1 MLAPIKKNTYYALD
15 NELGYA
21 RKWSFLK
28 KTITLQAIVN
38 IKIQTI
44 QEQLL
49 HGCGLSKVA
58 EKYR

>member
-1 MLAPIKKNTYYALD
+1 MQENDP
-15 NELGYA
+15 
-21 RKWSFLK
+21 FLK
-28 KTITLQAIVN
+28 KQLRYQAIVN